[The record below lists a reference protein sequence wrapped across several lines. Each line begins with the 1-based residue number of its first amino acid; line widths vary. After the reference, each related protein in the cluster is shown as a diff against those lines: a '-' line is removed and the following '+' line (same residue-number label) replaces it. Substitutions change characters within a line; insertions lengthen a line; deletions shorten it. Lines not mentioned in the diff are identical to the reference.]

1 MDLTKYPDIEERII
15 GNNIEEQ
22 SFYKNLSSKVEEKEC
37 NFYLAIYFF
46 ISKRNITRFSTVY
59 LSLLLLSLK

>member
-15 GNNIEEQ
+15 GNIEKQ
-22 SFYKNLSSKVEEKEC
+22 SFYKNLSSKVEKEC